1 MPTHE
6 TPDDAF
12 EATDVTGTPED
23 VGGET
28 ATIEEIDVR
37 PLPEAAPVAA
47 TQRRRRSPLGAFR
60 RTAGGVGAVGVK
72 ELRGRMRGRRAFVIL
87 SLYLVLLAGF
97 AWMVELIM
105 ERTYSTGFGG
115 NATFATAAVGQ
126 GIFVSILM
134 LETLLVAFLAPM
146 ATAGAISLEREKQ
159 TLEMLAATPI
169 TSAAIVV
176 GKLLSALIYVWLL
189 IAASIPLTAVV
200 FVFGGVAP
208 DDLLHG
214 YLVLIVTALGLGAFG
229 LLCSSLVKRTQAASA
244 ITIFGVLAL
253 SIGSLFI
260 ILFWQAL
267 ATADEGR
274 GTGPIKGSPP
284 APLIFLNPFL
294 AQADVAPTEAL
305 CSNTNSS
312 LRYYCR
318 FKETFLLDQNGVIF
332 VNGTNPPVQIDTVGG
347 GPLAVAIDR
356 APVALGP
363 DEIKK
368 LQIIAAG
375 GGEAGAVAGKQLAIA
390 GGAPVPFEVVDAGI
404 WQKSV
409 SAWFVLSI
417 VFLLLSVQFV
427 SPTRRWR
434 LRRGPRPVEGPA

>member
-1 MPTHE
+1 MPMH
-6 TPDDAF
+6 DSAADAF
-12 EATDVTGTPED
+12 EATDVSATPED
-23 VGGET
+23 VSSDT
-28 ATIEEIDVR
+28 ATIEEIAAR
-37 PLPEAAPVAA
+37 PLPDAASAAPA
-47 TQRRRRSPLGAFR
+47 TQRRRRSPLGTFR

-115 NATFATAAVGQ
+115 NATFATAAIGQ

-146 ATAGAISLEREKQ
+146 ATAGSISLEREKQ

-169 TSAAIVV
+169 TSAAIVI

-253 SIGSLFI
+253 SIGSLFV

-267 ATADEGR
+267 ASADEGR
-274 GTGPIKGSPP
+274 GTGPIEGSPP

-294 AQADVAPTEAL
+294 AQADVAPTDAL
-305 CSNTNSS
+305 CSTNTS

-318 FKETFLLDQNGVIF
+318 FKETFLLDQNGIIF
-332 VNGTNPPVQIDTVGG
+332 VNGSDSGGLINIGPVKGG
-347 GPLAVAIDR
+347 LPVAIDR
-356 APVALGP
+356 APVDKTQILQVAP
-363 DEIKK
+363 D
-368 LQIIAAG
+368 AG
-375 GGEAGAVAGKQLAIA
+375 VDVFANDLTIVRGG
-390 GGAPVPFEVVDAGI
+390 PVPFEVVDAGI

-409 SAWFVLSI
+409 GAWFVLSI

-434 LRRGPRPVEGPA
+434 LRRGSRRSEASA